1 MGKSKG
7 HTKDTSD
14 KAKVIEELRKE
25 ELNPSK
31 DAFEDI
37 LKEVDRRKKAKKE

>member
-7 HTKDTSD
+7 HTKGTSD

-25 ELNPSK
+25 ELKPSK

-37 LKEVDRRKKAKKE
+37 LKEVKRRKKAKEK